1 MKKIQSTCNYCSLSC
16 NLDFYV
22 ENNRITKVLPTTGY
36 SVNHGFACI
45 KGLNLDKQL
54 SHHKPS
60 PQPRIKKADGT
71 FEIVSWDDAI
81 SGTAKKLLEIKAR
94 YGPESIAALSTAQMP
109 FEEMALFSHIIRGY
123 MKGNCDANTRLCMA
137 TSVFAHRG
145 AFGFDS
151 PLYALKDFEFSDTI
165 ILIGANPVVAHP
177 AIWNRIRKSASPGRK
192 LIVIDPRKSE
202 TAQQADY
209 HYPVRGKADIKLFYI
224 LASYLIEKGWI
235 DNNYIK
241 KYTDGFEAFKAFVA
255 DFKLENAKAETGL
268 EPEQIKELAEHI
280 HNGKAVSLW
289 WTMGINQG
297 YEAVRTAQSIIN
309 IALMTGNIGRP
320 GTGANSLTGQPNAMG
335 SRLLS
340 NQAILPGGGDYD
352 NIIRRAACAT
362 AMGVPDS
369 MLPDKPTLTYNVIV
383 EKINAGEIKALWVVH
398 TNPRHS
404 WTNNETFQKAMDKL
418 DLLIVNDIYDDTD
431 TSANCDVFFPVVPA
445 LKKEGTFINTER
457 RLSAL
462 RPVLEREPYEHSD
475 FEVFL
480 KMGEALGMGE
490 LLNKWRTPRDVF
502 NIMRQCTR
510 GMPAD
515 FTGVDYDGLVNTK
528 GIQWPFREGETLTDN
543 DRRLFEDGVYYT
555 PNMRAKFV
563 FEKPMPDP
571 LPTSQEFPYVFNTG
585 RGTVCQWHTQTRN
598 REILAVQDAVPQ
610 NAYCFINDQLAKDLG
625 IAEND
630 MVEIASVNGEKANFE
645 ARLTDTLQANE
656 VFGPIHYIETN
667 KLTPSLYDPISKEP
681 SYKTTPVALRKITTE
696 RMV

>member
-22 ENNRITKVLPTTGY
+22 EDNRIVKILPTTGY
-36 SVNHGFACI
+36 SVNPGFACI
-45 KGLNLDKQL
+45 KGLNLDKQH
-54 SHHKPS
+54 SRYKPS
-60 PQPRIKKADGT
+60 PLPRIKKEDGT
-71 FEIVSWDDAI
+71 FELVSWDEAI
-81 SGTAKKLLEIKAR
+81 SGTAKKLLEIRDK

-123 MKGNCDANTRLCMA
+123 MKTNCDANTRLCMA

-151 PLYALKDFEFSDTI
+151 PPYALKDFELSDTI

-177 AIWNRIRKSASPGRK
+177 AIWDRIRRSDRPERK

-202 TAQQADY
+202 TAQHADY
-209 HYPVRGKADIKLFYI
+209 HYAVKGKGDIKLFYT
-224 LASYLIEKGWI
+224 LANYLIQKGWI
-235 DNNYIK
+235 DNSYIR
-241 KYTDGFEAFKAFVA
+241 KYTDGFGAFKSFVA
-255 DFKLENAKAETGL
+255 DFKIEDAKAATGL
-268 EPEQIKELAEHI
+268 DPEQIKELAGHI

-297 YEAVRTAQSIIN
+297 YEAVRTAQAIIN

-320 GTGANSLTGQPNAMG
+320 GTGPNSLTGQPNAMG

-369 MLPDKPTLTYNVIV
+369 MLPDKPTMTYNAIV

-404 WTNNETFQKAMDKL
+404 WTNNETFQKAMDKV
-418 DLLIVNDIYDDTD
+418 DLLIVNEIYDDTD

-480 KMGEALGMGE
+480 KMGDALGMGD
-490 LLNKWRTPRDVF
+490 LLSKWRSPRDVF
-502 NIMRQCTR
+502 NIMRECTK

-515 FTGVDYDGLVNTK
+515 FTGVDYDGLMNST
-528 GIQWPFREGETLTDN
+528 GIQWPFRAGETLKSN

-563 FEKPMPDP
+563 FEKPMADP
-571 LPTSQEFPYVFNTG
+571 LPTTEQFPYVFNTG
-585 RGTVCQWHTQTRN
+585 RGTVGQWHTQTRT
-598 REILAVQDAVPQ
+598 REIAEVQDAVSQ
-610 NAYCFINDQLAKDLG
+610 GAYCLINDQLAKSLD
-625 IAEND
+625 IAEGD
-630 MVEIASVNGEKANFE
+630 TVEIASVNGEKATFE
-645 ARLTDTLQANE
+645 ARLTDTLQPNE
-656 VFGPIHYIETN
+656 IFGSIHYIETN
-667 KLTPSLYDPISKEP
+667 KLTPSVYDPYSKEP
-681 SYKTTPVALRKITTE
+681 SYKTTPVALRKIG
-696 RMV
+696 

>member
-1 MKKIQSTCNYCSLSC
+1 MKKVQTTCNYCSLSC

-22 ENNRITKVLPTTGY
+22 ENNEIVKVLPTSGY
-36 SVNHGFACI
+36 SVNDGFACI

-54 SHHKPS
+54 TRHKPS
-60 PQPRIKKADGT
+60 PQPRIKKPDGT

-81 SGTAKKLLEIKAR
+81 SSTAKKLLEIKEK

-109 FEEMALFSHIIRGY
+109 FEEMALFSHLIRGY

-145 AFGFDS
+145 AFGFDA
-151 PLYALKDFEFSDTI
+151 PPYALKDFEISDTI
-165 ILIGANPVVAHP
+165 IFIGANPVVAHP
-177 AIWNRIRKSASPGRK
+177 AIWNRVKKSGRPERK
-192 LIVIDPRKSE
+192 IVVIDPRKSE

-209 HYPVRGKADIKLFYI
+209 YYPLKGKSDIKLFYT
-224 LASYLIEKGWI
+224 LANYLIEKGWI
-235 DNNYIK
+235 DNNYIRS
-241 KYTDGFEAFKAFVA
+241 YTDGFSAFKAFVA
-255 DFKLENAKAETGL
+255 DYKLENVKAETGL
-268 EPEQIKELAEHI
+268 EPEQVKELAELI

-289 WTMGINQG
+289 WTMGVNQG

-320 GTGANSLTGQPNAMG
+320 GTGPNSLTGQPNAMG

-362 AMGVPDS
+362 AMGVPDW

-404 WTNNETFQKAMDKL
+404 WTNNETFQKAMEKL
-418 DLLIVNDIYDDTD
+418 DLLIVNEIYDDTD
-431 TSANCDVFFPVVPA
+431 TSAACDVFFPVVPA

-515 FTGVDYDGLVNTK
+515 FTGVDYDGIVGTK

-543 DRRLFEDGVYYT
+543 DRRLFENGVYYT

-563 FEKPMPDP
+563 FEKPMADP
-571 LPTSQEFPYVFNTG
+571 LPVSKEFPYIFNTG
-585 RGTVCQWHTQTRN
+585 RGTVGQWHTQTRT
-598 REILAVQDAVPQ
+598 REIDAVQDAVSQ
-610 NAYCFINDQLAKDLG
+610 NAYCLIHPGLASGLEIGEGDK
-625 IAEND
+625 
-630 MVEIASVNGEKANFE
+630 VEITSINGESAVFE
-645 ARLTDTLQANE
+645 VRLTDTVQEGEIFA
-656 VFGPIHYIETN
+656 PIHYLETN
-667 KLTPSLYDPISKEP
+667 KLTPSVYDPISKEP
-681 SYKTTPVALRKITTE
+681 SYKTTPVNLRK
-696 RMV
+696 VG